1 MTTMFRK
8 SAAALALLASVSMV
22 ATPALARDRNW
33 GGDWG
38 RHHDRVDAG
47 DVLTGILIIG
57 GIAAIASAASDGN
70 KRARERERQ
79 QRDERDYRYERP
91 EQTQDYGRED
101 ARPEW
106 REGGAD
112 SRSGTGVGGGL
123 NGAVEACVNDAERG
137 GRHVDGVEAVNRQG
151 DGWRVEGRM
160 AGGASFSCT
169 IDGDGRVHS
178 NPAGN
183 GAY

>member
-1 MTTMFRK
+1 MSSLYRK

-22 ATPALARDRNW
+22 ATPALARDRN
-33 GGDWG
+33 WG

-79 QRDERDYRYERP
+79 ERDERDYRYERP
-91 EQTQDYGRED
+91 EQSQGYGRD
-101 ARPEW
+101 DTRPEW
-106 REGGAD
+106 REGG
-112 SRSGTGVGGGL
+112 SSTGVGGL
-123 NGAVEACVNDAERG
+123 NGAVTSCVGELERG
-137 GRHVDGVEAVNRQG
+137 NRHVDGVEAVTKQG

-160 AGGASFSCT
+160 AGGESFTCAV
-169 IDGDGRVHS
+169 DGDGRVRS
-178 NPAGN
+178 ANVG
-183 GAY
+183 GRTY

>member
-1 MTTMFRK
+1 MFRK
-8 SAAALALLASVSMV
+8 SAAAMALLASVSMV
-22 ATPALARDRNW
+22 ATPALARDRGW

-91 EQTQDYGRED
+91 EQSQDYGRDGQGD

-106 REGGAD
+106 REGGT
-112 SRSGTGVGGGL
+112 STGVGGL
-123 NGAVEACVNDAERG
+123 NGAVDSCVSEIERG
-137 GRHVDGVEAVNRQG
+137 NRHIDGVETVSKQG

-160 AGGASFSCT
+160 AGGESFTCAV
-169 IDGDGRVHS
+169 DGDGRVRS
-178 NPAGN
+178 ANVGG
-183 GAY
+183 GASY